1 MTGLDWTEFSAAVV
15 SLTALIAAIVA
26 GARGLFGDRF
36 RRDVEQSAS
45 LLSGYQGMVASLQAD
60 IANARKEL
68 EAERAARNR
77 ERLEL
82 YAEID
87 KLRDSIAAER
97 DRLREALTVERAAWN
112 AERQELHRQI
122 DELRDKVATLQSRDA
137 TDRTRKNDPPRR
149 TTTRRESP

>member
-15 SLTALIAAIVA
+15 AVSAAIAAVVTA
-26 GARGLFGDRF
+26 ARGLFGDKF

-45 LLSGYQGMVASLQAD
+45 LLSGYQGMVVSLQGD
-60 IANARKEL
+60 IANARREL
-68 EAERAARNR
+68 EAERAARNK

-97 DRLREALTVERAAWN
+97 DRLRVVLTAERAAWDT
-112 AERQELHRQI
+112 EREELHRQI
-122 DELRDKVATLQSRDA
+122 DELRNEVATLQPRA
-137 TDRTRKNDPPRR
+137 VTDRTRKGEPHRR
-149 TTTRRESP
+149 TPPGD